1 MRQMVVGEPSNQPSE
16 RVRQLAGWWNACGFE
31 VRVSESIRTDIWW
44 KLTGNL
50 SFNTVSALTG
60 YRTDQLIDDAALVEL
75 LCAMIDETKAVAA
88 AYGVTVEGDARQ
100 RIERAR
106 VIGRARSSTLQDFEA
121 GRRPQIEGHVGSLIE

>member
-1 MRQMVVGEPSNQPSE
+1 M
-16 RVRQLAGWWNACGFE
+16 
-31 VRVSESIRTDIWW
+31 
-44 KLTGNL
+44 
-50 SFNTVSALTG
+50 SALTG

-121 GRRPQIEGHVGSLIE
+121 GRRPEIEGLVGSVIELAGRAGVAVPTIRHLAALLNARARHLGLIN